1 MNETGTAM
9 KIAAA
14 AQGAEVDFDED
25 WYDPEPP
32 RQAQAHDILDMK
44 FGMGYEVIKKEE
56 N

>member
-32 RQAQAHDILDMK
+32 RQAQSYDILNNMT
-44 FGMGYEVIKKEE
+44 FGIGYETVPKE
-56 N
+56 

>member
-32 RQAQAHDILDMK
+32 KAASAFDIMDMT
-44 FGMGYEVIKKEE
+44 FGMGYESKD
-56 N
+56 